1 MLVHL
6 VVAFWNRTGNNQRRA
21 GVVYK
26 HRVDLVNYS
35 VIVRPLNK
43 ILRTYSHV
51 VAKIVETELVVRS
64 EGYVG
69 LICLAACLAV
79 RLVLVDTIDAEAV
92 EHVQRAHPLRVT
104 LCQIVVNSYDM
115 NSIASQSVQ
124 EYRQSSHE
132 GFTLTCR
139 HLGNL
144 TLM

>member
-1 MLVHL
+1 M
-6 VVAFWNRTGNNQRRA
+6 
-21 GVVYK
+21 
-26 HRVDLVNYS
+26 
-35 VIVRPLNK
+35 RPLNK

-51 VAKIVETELVVRS
+51 VAKIVETKLVVRS

-69 LICLAACLAV
+69 LICLAARLAV
-79 RLVLVDTIDAEAV
+79 WLVLVDTIDAEAV
-92 EHVQRAHPLRVT
+92 EHVQRAHPLRVA
-104 LCQIVVNSYDM
+104 LCQVVVNSYDM

-124 EYRQSSHE
+124 EYRQSSHK